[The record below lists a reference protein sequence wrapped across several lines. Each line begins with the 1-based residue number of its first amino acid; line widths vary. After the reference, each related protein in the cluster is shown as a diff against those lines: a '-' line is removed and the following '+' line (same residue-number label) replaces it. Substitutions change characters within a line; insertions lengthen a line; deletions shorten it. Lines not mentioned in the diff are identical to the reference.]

1 METVILHDQRLDG
14 EVEPGLG
21 TVIKVDGSTS
31 LSTAFKQV
39 MNAAVSSDTE
49 LVIACHGYM
58 SHEYDNASNIA
69 LRGGY
74 GLQLCK
80 ESLVVGNVAKV
91 ADLQD
96 YFIRIWLMAC
106 GPAGTIV
113 SKNRPFC
120 REFARYADAP
130 VIASDTEQSYYPG
143 DYDSVAQICK
153 RTLRFGAWEGNVYQF
168 NPDGTMVTLSDNMTL
183 GSPLP

>member
-1 METVILHDQRLDG
+1 MATVILHDQRLDG
-14 EVEPGLG
+14 QVEPDLG

-31 LSTAFKQV
+31 LALAFKQV
-39 MNAAVSSDTE
+39 KNAATSSDTE

-58 SHEYDNASNIA
+58 THEYNLASNI
-69 LRGGY
+69 RPIGGF

-80 ESLVVGNVAKV
+80 ESLLVANVATV
-91 ADLQD
+91 VTLQG
-96 YFIRIWLMAC
+96 YFMRIWLMAC

-130 VIASDTEQSYYPG
+130 VIASDTEQLYYPG
-143 DYDSVAQICK
+143 IRDSVALICK
-153 RTLRFGAWEGNVYQF
+153 RTLRFGQWEGNVYQF
-168 NPDGTMVTLSDNMTL
+168 NPDGTVVTLQDMTL